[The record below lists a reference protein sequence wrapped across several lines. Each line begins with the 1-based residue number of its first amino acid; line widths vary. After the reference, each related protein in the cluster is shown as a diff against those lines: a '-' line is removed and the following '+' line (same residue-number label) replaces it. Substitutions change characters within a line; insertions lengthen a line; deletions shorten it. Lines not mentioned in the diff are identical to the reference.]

1 MQYSRKN
8 GTFAH
13 VWWSR
18 VDLEQA
24 LLENDVP
31 NTPKNIEALFDSL
44 SEDELTGVMIQAGW
58 EYIYDIVYNIE
69 WSDNQ

>member
-1 MQYSRKN
+1 MEN

-24 LLENDVP
+24 LLENDVQ
-31 NTPKNIEALFDSL
+31 NTPKNIEALFDSI
-44 SEDELTGVMIQAGW
+44 SEDELTGAMIQAGW
-58 EYIYDIVYNIE
+58 EYIYGKAIE
-69 WSDNQ
+69 LERSDN